1 MRECKTLRRQAW
13 LAQSPRFRTEVA
25 EDNPTSV
32 NDSETGWRHW
42 LKQKLSD
49 FGKAAPGDVARTAGA
64 DVNLRLQMSV
74 SELLD
79 GSSKV
84 IAVKRLVACP
94 SCTDGETSCNV
105 CHGEGRIEVRDQLK
119 VEIPANA
126 RYGSRLRLKGKG
138 SAGVGG
144 GGVGDLYL
152 ELEPAE
158 LPGFRREGLNLHGT
172 CLITADM
179 ARKGGHVTITL
190 ARGTVRI
197 RVPARTCVG
206 DRFRLQGQ
214 GLPAGQAGRF
224 GDAFLTV
231 KVEG

>member
-1 MRECKTLRRQAW
+1 MTG
-13 LAQSPRFRTEVA
+13 
-25 EDNPTSV
+25 
-32 NDSETGWRHW
+32 SESGWRRW

-49 FGKAAPGDVARTAGA
+49 FGKTAPREGQRVRPGA
-64 DVNLRLQMSV
+64 DVNLRLQVSV

-119 VEIPANA
+119 VEIPPSA

>member
-1 MRECKTLRRQAW
+1 
-13 LAQSPRFRTEVA
+13 
-25 EDNPTSV
+25 
-32 NDSETGWRHW
+32 
-42 LKQKLSD
+42 
-49 FGKAAPGDVARTAGA
+49 
-64 DVNLRLQMSV
+64 MSV
-74 SELLD
+74 PELLE
-79 GSSKV
+79 GCSKV

-94 SCTDGETSCNV
+94 SCKTGEASCGL
-105 CHGEGRIEVRDQLK
+105 CQGEGRIEVRDQLK
-119 VEIPANA
+119 VEIPPNA
-126 RYGSRLRLKGKG
+126 RYGSRLRLRGKG

-144 GGVGDLYL
+144 GAVGDLYL
-152 ELEPAE
+152 ELEPCE

-172 CLITADM
+172 CLITAEM

-224 GDAFLTV
+224 GDAYLTV